1 VGKHPTGYTPEII
14 LTLSKRDN
22 LVTIKIHDN
31 GTGISENI
39 IHKIFDPFFTT
50 KTTAEAS
57 GVGLYLSKEIAQNH
71 GGDIS
76 VVSTKDEYTEFTIH
90 IPTL

>member
-1 VGKHPTGYTPEII
+1 MIAGYTPEII
-14 LTLSKRDN
+14 LTLSKQDN
-22 LVTIKIHDN
+22 LATIKIHDN
-31 GTGISENI
+31 GTGISEGI
-39 IHKIFDPFFTT
+39 INKIFDPFFTT

-76 VVSTKDEYTEFTIH
+76 VVSKKDEYTAFTIH